1 MDAVEPKR
9 TYVSPLRAGQQEATR
24 ARILDAVAELMSD
37 PRQPELT
44 FGSVGRQAKVSERTV
59 YRHFATKDELLEAFW
74 VHINEQLGMV
84 HYPETVEELLGVLPS
99 VYTGFD
105 RRAGLIR
112 AHLASTAGREMRE
125 RVAPKR
131 REIFRR
137 MLERYVASLPAQ
149 RQREACAVMQLLFSP
164 RAWDSLE
171 ENWGFSGQEA
181 ADACAWAI
189 QALLGTLQAEG
200 QAPPAAK
207 GAGAKRKRKA

>member
-1 MDAVEPKR
+1 MDVVETKR
-9 TYVSPLRAGQQEATR
+9 AYSSTLRAEQQEATR
-24 ARILDAVAELMSD
+24 SRILDAVAQLMSD

-44 FGSVGRQAKVSERTV
+44 FSALAQRAQVSERTV
-59 YRHFATKDELLEAFW
+59 YRHFASKDELLEAFW
-74 VHINEQLGMV
+74 VYINEQLGMA

-105 RRAGLIR
+105 QRAGLIR

-137 MLERYVASLPAQ
+137 MLQEHTAGLSETQQ
-149 RQREACAVMQLLFSP
+149 RAACGIAQLLFSP

-171 ENWGFSGQEA
+171 ENWGMTGQEA
-181 ADACAWAI
+181 ADACSWALTTLLA
-189 QALLGTLQAEG
+189 ALRATARPAK
-200 QAPPAAK
+200 APPRVP
-207 GAGAKRKRKA
+207 AGK